1 MFPPIGRA
9 DSHCVGDGWTPGEK
23 RASPD
28 RVQGVNASM
37 TSDLIGIVGVGLMG
51 HGIASSIQRGGRA
64 IAFVDHPGNQP
75 TDDLVAAGARSV
87 SSPADLARLCG
98 TIVLCVT
105 GTPQV
110 EAVLTG
116 DEGILSAI
124 RPGTV
129 IIDCST
135 AIPDSTR
142 RMAEL
147 VRDAGGRMLDA
158 PMTRTPKEAA
168 EGRLNLIVGG
178 DRALFDDQLPLLRCF
193 AETVTYAGPAG
204 SGHMMKLLHNYVSLG
219 SAAVLAEAAA
229 AARKAGIDP
238 ATFHAVLASG
248 GGKGVTLDRLAPFI
262 LDGDETSLKFTI
274 SNAAKD
280 IDYYTAMLGGL
291 GGASTIANAV
301 LDVYRGEIAAGQ
313 GDRFVPALI
322 RLLAGK

>member
-1 MFPPIGRA
+1 M
-9 DSHCVGDGWTPGEK
+9 S
-23 RASPD
+23 
-28 RVQGVNASM
+28 
-37 TSDLIGIVGVGLMG
+37 SDLVGIVGVGLMG

-64 IAFVDHPGNQP
+64 IAFVEHPGNQP
-75 TDDLVAAGARSV
+75 TGDLAAAGGMSV
-87 SSPADLARLCG
+87 ASPAELARLCG

-116 DEGILSAI
+116 GDGILSAI
-124 RPGTV
+124 RPGAV

-147 VRDAGGRMLDA
+147 VREAGGRMLDA

-178 DRALFDDQLPLLRCF
+178 DKALFDEQLPLLGSF
-193 AETVTYAGPAG
+193 AETITHAGPTG

-229 AARKAGIDP
+229 AARRARIDP
-238 ATFHAVLASG
+238 ATFHAVLAAG
-248 GGKGVTLDRLAPFI
+248 GGRGVTLDRLAPFI
-262 LDGDETSLKFTI
+262 LDGDDSSLKFTI

-280 IDYYTAMLGGL
+280 IGYYTAMLEQM
-291 GGASTIANAV
+291 GGAATIATAIR
-301 LDVYRGEIAAGQ
+301 DVYGREAADGQ

-322 RLLAGK
+322 ELLAAG

>member
-1 MFPPIGRA
+1 M
-9 DSHCVGDGWTPGEK
+9 ST
-23 RASPD
+23 
-28 RVQGVNASM
+28 
-37 TSDLIGIVGVGLMG
+37 DLIGIVGVGLMG
-51 HGIASSIQRGGRA
+51 HGIAASIQRGGRA

-75 TDDLVAAGARSV
+75 TDDLVAAGATAV
-87 SSPADLARLCG
+87 SSPAELAGLCG

-116 DEGILSAI
+116 ENGILASL
-124 RPGTV
+124 RPGTA

-142 RMAEL
+142 RMAAL
-147 VRDAGGRMLDA
+147 VAEAGGRMLDA

-178 DRALFDDQLPLLRCF
+178 DAALFQEQLPLLRTF
-193 AETVTYAGPAG
+193 AETITHAGPIG

-229 AARKAGIDP
+229 AARKAEIDP
-238 ATFHAVLASG
+238 AAFHAVLAAG

-262 LDGDETSLKFTI
+262 LEGDAGSLRFTI

-280 IDYYTAMLGGL
+280 IDYYTAMLEHL
-291 GGASTIANAV
+291 GGAATIANAV
-301 LDVYRGEIAAGQ
+301 RDVYKSEVAEGN
-313 GDRFVPALI
+313 GDRFVPSLI
-322 RLLAGK
+322 EILAGR